1 MNDVNDDDAPPQ
13 VSILEALV
21 TMVFDHTP
29 PRLLRLVIDEVPD
42 HVFRV
47 AAGAHEVLVR
57 ASDVVLTHATRAAQ
71 FARRP
76 TDRARHRPEKD
87 VTLPSFGSS
96 DAIAVGT
103 PRPPIRERR
112 LGDHA

>member
-1 MNDVNDDDAPPQ
+1 MNDVNDDNEPPQ

-57 ASDVVLTHATRAAQ
+57 ASGVVLAHAARAAQ
-71 FARRP
+71 YARRP
-76 TDRARHRPEKD
+76 TDGAAHSREKE
-87 VTLPSFGSS
+87 VTVPAFRSS
-96 DAIAVGT
+96 DAIDAG
-103 PRPPIRERR
+103 PPYPPVRERR
-112 LGDHA
+112 LGEHA